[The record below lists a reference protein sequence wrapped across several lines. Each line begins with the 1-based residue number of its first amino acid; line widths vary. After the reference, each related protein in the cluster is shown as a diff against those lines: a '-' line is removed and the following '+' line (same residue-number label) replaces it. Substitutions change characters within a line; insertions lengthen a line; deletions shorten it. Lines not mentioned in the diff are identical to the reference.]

1 MIRGAHFRPKTT
13 STWLAGSSGVRY
25 PRHELTIILQRV
37 WVAEMPDHFNQHTHY
52 ENTSMYSTRL
62 VTILPGRKALW
73 MMGKIEKLSILKI
86 LLTVSATYS
95 PSSHIDLIW

>member
-25 PRHELTIILQRV
+25 PRHELTITLQRV
-37 WVAEMPDHFNQHTHY
+37 WVAEMPDHFNQHTHC

-62 VTILPGRKALW
+62 VTILPGRKGLW
-73 MMGKIEKLSILKI
+73 TMGKDRKSTRLN
-86 LLTVSATYS
+86 
-95 PSSHIDLIW
+95 SSHRCISYAVFCLKK